1 MTYDPQSHPLHA
13 MGLEAVLSE
22 VVRHY
27 GWPILAEQIPIN
39 CFKSYPTFA
48 SAAKFLKKTV
58 WARERLEAFYLYK
71 FKQCAR
77 PSDEE
82 HRLQPRNRQIDRAF
96 AAPTP
101 AEIELGDPEFFDDPA
116 SGPVF
121 PSRKEVHESRSTS
134 RKSKAPSEEVSSEEV
149 SSQEVTSE
157 EVSSE
162 EVSSEE
168 VSSEEVSS
176 EEVSSEEVSS
186 EEVTSEEVSSEE
198 VSSEE
203 VSSQEVSSQEAP
215 SEEAPSEKAA
225 SSKKPASSDPWAK
238 WRE

>member
-82 HRLQPRNRQIDRAF
+82 HKLQPRNRQIDKAF
-96 AAPTP
+96 AAAAP
-101 AEIELGDPEFFDDPA
+101 AVIELGDPEFFDDPA

-121 PSRKEVHESRSTS
+121 PSRKEVHESLSAS
-134 RKSKAPSEEVSSEEV
+134 KKSKTPSKELASKEVSGNEVPGNEVSSEKPIA
-149 SSQEVTSE
+149 S
-157 EVSSE
+157 
-162 EVSSEE
+162 
-168 VSSEEVSS
+168 
-176 EEVSSEEVSS
+176 
-186 EEVTSEEVSSEE
+186 
-198 VSSEE
+198 
-203 VSSQEVSSQEAP
+203 
-215 SEEAPSEKAA
+215 KAA
-225 SSKKPASSDPWAK
+225 SSSDPWAK